1 MKKQYIIPACAT
13 VSIRTV
19 SLLTASQNEYGD
31 DQGLILKSLPR
42 IPTDEKSTFSFNSKT
57 THKKI

>member
-31 DQGLILKSLPR
+31 DQGLIHFS
-42 IPTDEKSTFSFNSKT
+42 STEVAAEDSD
-57 THKKI
+57 

>member
-31 DQGLILKSLPR
+31 NQGLIH
-42 IPTDEKSTFSFNSKT
+42 FNST
-57 THKKI
+57 PVSADDGD

>member
-19 SLLTASQNEYGD
+19 SLLTASQNEYSNN
-31 DQGLILKSLPR
+31 QGHIHFS
-42 IPTDEKSTFSFNSKT
+42 STEVDAEDAD
-57 THKKI
+57 